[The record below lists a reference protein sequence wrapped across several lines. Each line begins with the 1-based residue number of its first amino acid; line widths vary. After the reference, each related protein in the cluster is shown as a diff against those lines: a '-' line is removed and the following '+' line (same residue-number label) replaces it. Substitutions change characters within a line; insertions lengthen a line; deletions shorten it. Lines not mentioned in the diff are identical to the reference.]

1 MYVCTR
7 TELEKR
13 LSYWCRPHQMGP
25 LSSLPEVWA
34 KMTWLQSVTCGASQS
49 SLRHAWISVS
59 GPVGSPPDRSG
70 PVEDT
75 GILMISDPSRRRPLC
90 SRLRQQAHGKLF
102 SSCMLCCCRVNI
114 FIPSQSAKISHHI
127 SIDMNHHMRQ

>member
-70 PVEDT
+70 HVEDT
-75 GILMISDPSRRRPLC
+75 GIMISDPSRRRLSC